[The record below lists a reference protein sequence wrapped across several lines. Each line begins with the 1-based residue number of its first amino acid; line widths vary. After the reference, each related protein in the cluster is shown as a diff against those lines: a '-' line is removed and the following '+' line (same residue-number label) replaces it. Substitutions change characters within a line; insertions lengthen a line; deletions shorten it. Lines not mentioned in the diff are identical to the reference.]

1 MAGHRVV
8 MGVVAVLVA
17 VAAGCGGGLAGGDEG
32 DVQSVGASYVRAA
45 ADGNGRQACAYYTPR
60 LRAEIDRKAKQAGLK
75 GCTALLSSALPYRL
89 SQLPA
94 DVSKKVREAIEDP
107 GKVHVDMGDDGGSAK
122 AALELPSDEL
132 TDAHVKVVRT
142 GDRWRIAKL

>member
-1 MAGHRVV
+1 
-8 MGVVAVLVA
+8 MGVAAVLAA
-17 VAAGCGGGLAGGDEG
+17 VVAGCGGGPAGGDEG
-32 DVQSVGASYVRAA
+32 DVQTVVSSYVRAA

-75 GCTALLSSALPYRL
+75 GCTALLDSALPYRL

-94 DVSKKVREAIEDP
+94 DVVEKVRDAIEDP
-107 GKVHVDMGDDGGSAK
+107 GKVHVDMREDGGSAK

-132 TDAHVKVVRT
+132 TDARVEVVRA
-142 GDRWRIAKL
+142 GDQWRIAKLGVR